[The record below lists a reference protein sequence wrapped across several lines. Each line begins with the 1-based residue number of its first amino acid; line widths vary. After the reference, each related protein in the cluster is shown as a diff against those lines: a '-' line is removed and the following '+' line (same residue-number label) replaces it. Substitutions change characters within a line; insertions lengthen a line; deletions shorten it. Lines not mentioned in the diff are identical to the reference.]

1 MMKLYKKLCA
11 VLLLMALSLS
21 MCACTLNGKDVYFTT
36 GCNPNTL
43 FIIDDMKCPISEAKV
58 YLLNNKNIYCIVDG
72 VDMWGGNYNTDIMV
86 SSLKSQ
92 MLSHLTKVYSMC
104 MYAKE
109 NEIAL
114 SEDEL
119 NRVKTAAANYYGS
132 LSDVEKDYIGASL
145 SDIEEM
151 YQRYALALKVNAQV
165 LGAVDEEI
173 SEDESRIMKAY
184 VLYNENRANIED
196 IEYMINTGKPF
207 DTIASLYNKADSYTQ
222 IFGRNEFPPNVDEVV
237 FALNDG
243 EISERI
249 DVESGFY
256 YFQCIDKYIEDL
268 SEANKQAV
276 IDEKKT
282 AIITSL
288 ISSLDGKYYSEFNQK
303 AYDELSLTNAEAMTS
318 DSFFV
323 TVQNS
328 VDF

>member
-1 MMKLYKKLCA
+1 MKLYKRIGA
-11 VLLLMALSLS
+11 VILMMVISMSLIG
-21 MCACTLNGKDVYFTT
+21 CTLNGKDVYFTT

-58 YLLNNKNIYCIVDG
+58 YLMNNKNIYCIVDG
-72 VDMWGGNYNTDIMV
+72 VDMWDGSYNTDTMV
-86 SSLKSQ
+86 ASLKSQ

-109 NEIAL
+109 NEIEL
-114 SEDEL
+114 TEDEI
-119 NRVKTAAANYYGS
+119 NHVKSAAKVYYDS
-132 LSDVEKDYIGASL
+132 LSQVEKDYTQASL

-151 YQRYALALKVNAQV
+151 YLRYALALKVNALV
-165 LGAVDEEI
+165 LGSVDEEI

-207 DTIASLYNKADSYTQ
+207 DSIASLYNKEDSYTR
-222 IFGRNEFPPNVDEVV
+222 IFGRNEYPANVDEVV

-243 EISERI
+243 EISQRI
-249 DVESGFY
+249 DVENGFY
-256 YFQCIDKYIEDL
+256 YFQCIDKYIQDL

-282 AIITSL
+282 AIINNL
-288 ISSLDGKYYSEFNQK
+288 ISSLDGKYYSQFNQS
-303 AYDELSLTNAEAMTS
+303 AFDDLSIENGDSMTS